1 MTENFANLVL
11 EHLTAI
17 QNELMTARERNEEL
31 LAKMAKLEAGLD
43 QITLWLED
51 CEDLKLAEQEMI
63 ELQAGRSR
71 TYTLDEV
78 ERDLGFNP
86 QADKI

>member
-51 CEDLKLAEQEMI
+51 YEDLKLAEQEMI

>member
-1 MTENFANLVL
+1 
-11 EHLTAI
+11 
-17 QNELMTARERNEEL
+17 
-31 LAKMAKLEAGLD
+31 MAKLEAGLD

>member
-17 QNELMTARERNEEL
+17 QNELMTARERNEDL

-51 CEDLKLAEQEMI
+51 CEDLQLAEQEMI

-86 QADKI
+86 QPDEI

>member
-1 MTENFANLVL
+1 
-11 EHLTAI
+11 
-17 QNELMTARERNEEL
+17 
-31 LAKMAKLEAGLD
+31 MAKLEAGLD

-78 ERDLGFNP
+78 ERDLGFNLQP
-86 QADKI
+86 DKI